1 MPVLGERFYQMSN
14 TIFCYDLKPIPLAV
28 YSYLVCCAEQKDV
41 CWPSMK
47 TIALHCGCSEN
58 AARDAVGL
66 LADRGFISKVKTSRC
81 VKSGKWLQGNNHYY
95 ILPLPMLSGIIAD
108 SFQFSEE
115 DLRRRRAE
123 SVRNV
128 KQTNGRISFEKRVRE
143 SVKDDDG
150 WQG

>member
-1 MPVLGERFYQMSN
+1 M
-14 TIFCYDLKPIPLAV
+14 
-28 YSYLVCCAEQKDV
+28 
-41 CWPSMK
+41 
-47 TIALHCGCSEN
+47 
-58 AARDAVGL
+58 
-66 LADRGFISKVKTSRC
+66 
-81 VKSGKWLQGNNHYY
+81 
-95 ILPLPMLSGIIAD
+95 IAD

-115 DLRRRRAE
+115 GLRRRRAE